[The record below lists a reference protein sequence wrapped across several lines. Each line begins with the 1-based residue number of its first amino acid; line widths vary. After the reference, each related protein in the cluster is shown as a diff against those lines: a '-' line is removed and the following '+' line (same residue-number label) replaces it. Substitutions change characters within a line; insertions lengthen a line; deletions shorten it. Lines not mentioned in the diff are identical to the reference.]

1 MPEVPNYKFSVEPRR
16 ILVRDEG
23 KDSPKERLK
32 HHQSGSGKFLRM
44 MRCRRVKVQNSVRE
58 VSKFMNKHW

>member
-16 ILVRDEG
+16 ILVRNEG

-32 HHQSGSGKFLRM
+32 YHQSGSGKFLRM
-44 MRCRRVKVQNSVRE
+44 MRVEESKCEILSVKLVNL
-58 VSKFMNKHW
+58 